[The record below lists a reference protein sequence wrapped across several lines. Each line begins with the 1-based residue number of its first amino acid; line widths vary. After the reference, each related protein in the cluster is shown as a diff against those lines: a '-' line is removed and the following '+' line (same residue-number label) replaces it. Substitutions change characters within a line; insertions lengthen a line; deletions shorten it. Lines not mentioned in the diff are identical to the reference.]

1 MLDIEALNEEGIN
14 VWGYVRVSTKEQK
27 LDRQLDAMTA
37 YGVPESHIWEDKET
51 GKTFN
56 RPEYKKMIRVAQ
68 RGDIIVIKSI
78 DRLGRNYTEIRDQ
91 WQMITQD
98 IGCGI
103 HVLDMPALNTTGD
116 PGDLISRFVTDMILQ
131 VLAFVAQNERD
142 TTMKR
147 QKEGLKSARK
157 KGSLKIGR
165 PKLKIP
171 FEFWEIFILWK
182 SGEVKTKELIDLC
195 RTEYG
200 MSTRTFFRRMHELDS
215 RYGDIPPERLRDY
228 IVEEDF
234 ANGIEFAME
243 RVEDV
248 VGIWNPYVANKD
260 KIKERKM
267 AKSGYI
273 DDYDAELGGLT
284 KKERIIRAEEEELKR
299 IVLEKRRAEFRRHF
313 GLDDDAPR
321 FKKHGKVKKTV
332 RPRRIEAAIRD
343 AENSSI
349 VTNIKTFM
357 VD

>member
-1 MLDIEALNEEGIN
+1 MLDIEALNEQGIN

-37 YGVPESHIWEDKET
+37 YGVPETHIWEDHET

-56 RPEYKKMIRVAQ
+56 RPEYKKIIRVAQ
-68 RGDIIVIKSI
+68 RGDIIVIRSI

-91 WQMITQD
+91 WQMITQN

-157 KGSLKIGR
+157 KGSLKI
-165 PKLKIP
+165 P

-182 SGEVKTKELIDLC
+182 SGEVKTKELLELC
-195 RTEYG
+195 SKEYG
-200 MSTRTFFRRMHELDS
+200 MSTRTFFRRMRELDS
-215 RYGDIPPERLRDY
+215 RYGDIPPEKLRDY
-228 IVEEDF
+228 IVEDDF
-234 ANGIEFAME
+234 ADGIEFAME
-243 RVEDV
+243 RIEDV
-248 VGIWNPYVANKD
+248 VGIWNPYAGNRAKAQ
-260 KIKERKM
+260 ERKIT
-267 AKSGYI
+267 SGYI
-273 DDYDAELGGLT
+273 DDYEAEMGNLT

-299 IVLEKRRAEFRRHF
+299 IVLEKRRAEFRKHF
-313 GLDDDAPR
+313 GLDDEEQPR
-321 FKKHGKVKKTV
+321 FKKHGKVKHKV
-332 RPRRIEAAIRD
+332 RPRQIEAAIRS
-343 AENSSI
+343 AENSSLI
-349 VTNIKTFM
+349 TNIKTTII
-357 VD
+357 D

>member
-1 MLDIEALNEEGIN
+1 MINVEDLKKQGIN
-14 VWGYVRVSTKEQK
+14 VWGYVRVSTKDQK
-27 LDRQLDAMTA
+27 LDRQLDAMQD

-147 QKEGLKSARK
+147 QKEGIKSARK
-157 KGSLKIGR
+157 KGVLKIGR
-165 PKLKIP
+165 PKKKIP
-171 FEFWEIFILWK
+171 FEFWELFIIWK
-182 SGEVKTKELIDLC
+182 SGEVKTKEIIKMCED
-195 RTEYG
+195 TYG
-200 MSTRTFFRRMHELDS
+200 MSSRTFFRRMRELDM
-215 RYGDIPPERLRDY
+215 RYGDIPPDRLRDY

-234 ANGIEFAME
+234 ANGIEFSME
-243 RVEDV
+243 RCEDV
-248 VGIWNPYVANKD
+248 IGVYNSFTNNKT
-260 KIKERKM
+260 KLNEKRER
-267 AKSGYI
+267 AKSQYLE
-273 DDYDAELGGLT
+273 DPDERYT
-284 KKERIIRAEEEELKR
+284 KKERMMQAEEEELKR
-299 IVLEKRRAEFRRHF
+299 IVLEKRRAEFRKHF
-313 GLDDDAPR
+313 GIDSDEPRCRKHEKKAKAPN
-321 FKKHGKVKKTV
+321 T
-332 RPRRIEAAIRD
+332 RRIREALKEAETSSFSKNIRTF
-343 AENSSI
+343 I
-349 VTNIKTFM
+349 V
-357 VD
+357 D